1 MSTVFTIY
9 LLFVSYVTKW
19 GKKLHWVMASGG
31 NQSGCRR
38 ENAEEENGR
47 RKIKDSEQQR
57 SELTV
62 TIKVERCCHH
72 AVMTIKE
79 N

>member
-1 MSTVFTIY
+1 
-9 LLFVSYVTKW
+9 
-19 GKKLHWVMASGG
+19 MASGG